1 MLKRTSLHG
10 LISRLP
16 RVFTS
21 KKLTPSA
28 PFFPKKTGSST
39 REEIGESWVEFFRRF
54 FLNEKKNLQPHKEP
68 CSPSLFKR
76 RGRGMSLLCKKTL
89 TQSFLALIY
98 TSLLVLTACISPQPK
113 LYQAD
118 TKGKPAPLDTTRAAS
133 PTQTKPAAIAAPQV
147 SSAEEVRAQFT
158 AEGLAVK
165 ALVAADENSPA
176 LGKRI
181 LHHPEDWHLLPLP
194 PANTSASYV
203 DVPFAFLNYAYKKRA
218 LAQVFPKDTESDTG
232 WVHVVNYA
240 DETWSTTAEIFS
252 DGLDFVDLLLT
263 ENGFEE
269 EGEIRLGQVIKIP
282 AHLLHE
288 SLRRHPLVFVAPK
301 PQDKPVAP
309 QLAPTPAKPLH
320 SQDPELKLVTRA
332 GKTYGT
338 YRLKRGEALYSAVV
352 VRFTGRVDA
361 DEVNALARELLVL
374 NDIADASK
382 ISIGTEI
389 KIPIELLDEGLLGEE
404 PPEIVA
410 APVPRRGGRKLHVI
424 LDAGHGGNDPGTM
437 MRDLR
442 EDEVAFDLM
451 RRVRE
456 GLLAKGVHVHPLVS
470 PNGRAETTNGHARKA
485 VKHEYV
491 NVTPAYYIAE
501 GRIGLNLR
509 IYLIDAIYRKLL
521 REGVAA
527 EDIVFM
533 SIHLDHLHP
542 SVEGAMIYVPGASQR
557 ASKFKA
563 SEEAFDKYHESR
575 DRTIYFNTKEN
586 RQAEAASLAFSRS
599 LLAALRQAKLPIHAH
614 QPVRKYVYRGGKK
627 WTPGIIRYNR
637 VPTAVLIEAANFSNR
652 KDQKRVRTLLFREQ
666 FAKAVVQA
674 LVAGK

>member
-1 MLKRTSLHG
+1 MSSLCMNALKLGFVALIFTSL
-10 LISRLP
+10 
-16 RVFTS
+16 FT
-21 KKLTPSA
+21 
-28 PFFPKKTGSST
+28 
-39 REEIGESWVEFFRRF
+39 
-54 FLNEKKNLQPHKEP
+54 
-68 CSPSLFKR
+68 
-76 RGRGMSLLCKKTL
+76 
-89 TQSFLALIY
+89 
-98 TSLLVLTACISPQPK
+98 LTACISPQPK

-118 TKGKPAPLDTTRAAS
+118 AKGKPTLSDTTKATARA
-133 PTQTKPAAIAAPQV
+133 PQTKPEPVVTSQS
-147 SSAEEVRAQFT
+147 SSAEELRAQFT
-158 AEGLAVK
+158 AEGLAVQI
-165 ALVAADENSPA
+165 LVTTEENFPA

-181 LHHPEDWHLLPLP
+181 LRHPEDWHLLPLP
-194 PANTSASYV
+194 SSSASYIE
-203 DVPFAFLNYAYKKRA
+203 VPFAFLNYAYKKRA
-218 LAQVFPKDTESDTG
+218 LAQVFPKDVETDSG
-232 WVHVVNYA
+232 WVHIVNYA
-240 DETWSTTAEIFS
+240 DETWSSTAEIFS
-252 DGLDFVDLLLT
+252 DGVDYVDLLLS
-263 ENGFEE
+263 ENGIEE

-282 AHLLHE
+282 DHLLHE
-288 SLRRHPLVFVAPK
+288 SLRRHPLALAARK
-301 PQDKPVAP
+301 PQDKFVAP
-309 QLAPTPAKPLH
+309 QLEPAPPKPLH

-332 GKTYGT
+332 GKTYGA

-352 VRFTGRVDA
+352 ARFTGRVDA
-361 DEVNALARELLVL
+361 DEVNEIARELLVL
-374 NDIADASK
+374 NGIADASK

-389 KIPIELLDEGLLGEE
+389 KIPLELIDDGLLGEE

-410 APVPRRGGRKLHVI
+410 APAPRRGRKLHVI

-451 RRVRE
+451 RRIRE
-456 GLLAKGVHVHPLVS
+456 GLTAKGAHVHPLVS
-470 PNGRAETTNGHARKA
+470 PNGRAEMSNGHARKA
-485 VKHEYV
+485 MKHEYV

-542 SVEGAMIYVPGASQR
+542 AVEGAMIYVPGANQR

-563 SEEAFDKYHESR
+563 SEEVFDKYHESR
-575 DRTIYFNTKEN
+575 DRTIYFNAKEN

-599 LLAALRQAKLPIHAH
+599 VLAALRQARLPIHAH

-652 KDQKRVRTLLFREQ
+652 KDQKRVRTPQFREQ

-674 LVAGK
+674 LVAGI